1 MEKIS
6 KQAIYTA
13 RYHGTDYK
21 ATGLEGMT
29 EAEAMEALGI
39 AGAWWVS
46 GFRLTADGVA
56 YWNEYFD

>member
-1 MEKIS
+1 MKKIT
-6 KQAIYTA
+6 KQAVYTA
-13 RYHGTDYK
+13 PYHGTGYK

-29 EAEAMEALGI
+29 EEEAMEALGI

>member
-1 MEKIS
+1 MRNIIKES
-6 KQAIYTA
+6 VHQE

-29 EAEAMEALGI
+29 KEEAMEALGI
-39 AGAWWVS
+39 ADAWWVS

>member
-1 MEKIS
+1 MEKII

-29 EAEAMEALGI
+29 EEEAKSVL
-39 AGAWWVS
+39 S
-46 GFRLTADGVA
+46 LTGSDIL
-56 YWNEYFD
+56 NK